1 MSGATGWVRVASV
14 KEIGAGQVRAC
25 QVGKR
30 DIAVYHLD
38 DGGWA
43 ATDNI
48 CSHAFALLSEGWLEG
63 TEIECPLHAAR
74 FDVTSGKA
82 LCPPADQPLQV
93 FPVKVEGNDVLVQVP
108 S

>member
-1 MSGATGWVRVASV
+1 MSGAAGWVRVASTKQV
-14 KEIGAGQVRAC
+14 ATGQAFAC
-25 QVGKR
+25 KVGKR
-30 DIAVYHLD
+30 EIAVYHLD
-38 DGGWA
+38 DGNWA

-82 LCPPADQPLQV
+82 LCAPADKPVQV
-93 FPVKVEGNDVLVQVP
+93 YPVKVEGKDVLVQIP
-108 S
+108 G